1 MENQNRYQ
9 TEEVS
14 KPTPEER
21 LWKAILAQAIYDALF
36 DTQITKNH
44 ERRAAR
50 DWFMYK
56 TKNFVET
63 CRNAGFDPDYVQ
75 EKIKKKILNQK
86 MIYKMQKGQ
95 TKNQIS
101 KVIWNTK
108 FGAKRER

>member
-9 TEEVS
+9 TEEIS

-36 DTQITKNH
+36 DTQITKHH
-44 ERRAAR
+44 ERQTAR

-75 EKIKKKILNQK
+75 QKI
-86 MIYKMQKGQ
+86 IYKMQKGQ
-95 TKNQIS
+95 TKHSTS
-101 KVIWNTK
+101 KIK
-108 FGAKRER
+108 YER

>member
-95 TKNQIS
+95 TKHATS
-101 KVIWNTK
+101 GV
-108 FGAKRER
+108 RYER

>member
-9 TEEVS
+9 TEEAS

-36 DTQITKNH
+36 DTQITKHH

-95 TKNQIS
+95 TKHATS
-101 KVIWNTK
+101 GV
-108 FGAKRER
+108 RYER

>member
-1 MENQNRYQ
+1 MENLNRYQ
-9 TEEVS
+9 TEEIS

-36 DTQITKNH
+36 DTQITKNY
-44 ERRAAR
+44 ERQTAK

-75 EKIKKKILNQK
+75 QKIKKKILNQK
-86 MIYKMQKGQ
+86 MIYKMQKGC
-95 TKNQIS
+95 TKNGIFGS
-101 KVIWNTK
+101 KY
-108 FGAKRER
+108 ER